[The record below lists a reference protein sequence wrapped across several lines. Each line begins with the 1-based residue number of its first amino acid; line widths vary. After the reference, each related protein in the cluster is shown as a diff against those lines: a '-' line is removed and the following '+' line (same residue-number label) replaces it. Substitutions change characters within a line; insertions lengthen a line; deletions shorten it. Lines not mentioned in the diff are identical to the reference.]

1 MKNVPHLTTLAAGL
15 LLTLGGFAPEA
26 DAQIWGS
33 RSANAPMRKA
43 SEMISR
49 QPGPKIE
56 KDLESVITPKI
67 SHVRISLSR
76 QRIYLMT
83 GDQIYIDSPISSGK
97 AGHAT
102 PRGTFRISEK
112 DADHRSSIYGNF
124 VDRRTGRVVR
134 AGISTKIDS
143 APSGTRYVGA
153 PMLWFCRL
161 TNSGVGMHTGILPGY
176 PASHGCIRLPAE
188 IAPIIYSKV
197 AVGTRVVIEA

>member
-1 MKNVPHLTTLAAGL
+1 MKNVCHLSTLAAGL
-15 LLTLGGFAPEA
+15 VLLFGGLAPEA
-26 DAQIWGS
+26 SAQIWGS

-43 SEMISR
+43 SDMISR
-49 QPGPKIE
+49 QPGPKID
-56 KDLESVITPKI
+56 KDLESVITPSN
-67 SHVRISLSR
+67 SHVRISLSK
-76 QRIYLMT
+76 QRVYLMS
-83 GDQIYIDSPISSGK
+83 GDQVYIDSPISTGK

-102 PRGTFRISEK
+102 PRGTFRISQK

-143 APSGTRYVGA
+143 APSGTRYLGA

-161 TNSGVGMHTGILPGY
+161 TSSGVGMHTGILPGY

-197 AVGTRVVIEA
+197 AIGTRVVVEG